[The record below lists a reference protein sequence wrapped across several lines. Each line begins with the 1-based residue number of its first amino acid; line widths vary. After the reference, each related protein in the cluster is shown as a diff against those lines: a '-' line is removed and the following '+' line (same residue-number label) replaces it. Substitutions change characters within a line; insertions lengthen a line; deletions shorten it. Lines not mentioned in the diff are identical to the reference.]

1 MRGSTLSPLSTV
13 PYPDPAIVF
22 DPQISEFVLP
32 RSLFFVIRDNMS
44 FSFQGKVVNHY
55 ISLFIKM
62 LMRGFG
68 ICQGNQVGVKSE
80 TPTEPASA
88 ATGSVRIGSCSD

>member
-1 MRGSTLSPLSTV
+1 
-13 PYPDPAIVF
+13 
-22 DPQISEFVLP
+22 
-32 RSLFFVIRDNMS
+32 
-44 FSFQGKVVNHY
+44 
-55 ISLFIKM
+55 M